1 MSDPTNIFIIDDE
14 EPIRKVLNTHLS
26 KEGYNVIQSSGG
38 HPVFDALR
46 ANSFDI
52 VISDLRMPEV
62 DGSEILEFVRA
73 NYDTVPIIMLTG
85 FTDVTVAID
94 VLKKGAFDYLMKPV
108 KKEDLLAAVRK
119 AAAHRELL
127 VRNKELQTENAQY
140 RLYLEQRVIE
150 RTKELNNKATELQKA
165 YDLLK
170 GMNLQFANALAETIE
185 AKDHYTRGHCNRMRT
200 LCVEMGRLIGM
211 NGKELETLEYAA
223 LLHDLGKIGV
233 NESILNKEGALD
245 KEEAAHIK
253 KHTEIGEKILQG
265 VPLMDEVARIIA
277 AHHENYD
284 GTGYPRGLRG
294 GEIPL
299 AARLISVADL
309 YDAMRSDRPYRK
321 GMPVEKIFSEMQRV
335 SGTQLDPEMTSL
347 FIAHKVY
354 LSVEGVEAAPPVK
367 E

>member
-1 MSDPTNIFIIDDE
+1 MATNPTNIFIIDDE

-26 KEGYNVIQSSGG
+26 KEGFNVIQSSGG
-38 HPVFDALR
+38 NPVFDALR

-62 DGSEILEFVRA
+62 NGTEILEFVKT
-73 NYDTVPIIMLTG
+73 NFDTVPVIMLTG
-85 FTDVTVAID
+85 FTDVSVAID

-108 KKEDLLAAVRK
+108 KKEDLMAAVRR
-119 AAAHRELL
+119 AIGHRGLL

-140 RLYLEQRVIE
+140 KSFLEQRVIE

-185 AKDHYTRGHCNRMRT
+185 AKDHYTRGHCNRMKT
-200 LCVEMGRLIGM
+200 LCAEMGRLIEM
-211 NGKELETLEYAA
+211 NGKDLETLEYAA

-233 NESILNKEGALD
+233 NESVLNKEGSLD
-245 KEEAAHIK
+245 NVESAHIK
-253 KHTEIGEKILQG
+253 RHAEIGEKILLG

-284 GTGYPRGLRG
+284 GTGYPKGLRG

-299 AARLISVADL
+299 SARLIAVADL
-309 YDAMRSDRPYRK
+309 FDAMRSDRPYRK

-335 SGTQLDPEMTSL
+335 SGTQLDPEMTNL

-354 LSVEGVEAAPPVK
+354 LTVEAVK